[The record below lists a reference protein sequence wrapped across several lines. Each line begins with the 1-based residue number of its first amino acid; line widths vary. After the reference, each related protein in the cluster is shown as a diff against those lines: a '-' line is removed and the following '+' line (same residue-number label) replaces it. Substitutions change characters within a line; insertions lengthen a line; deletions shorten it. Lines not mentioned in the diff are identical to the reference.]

1 LLIPPIPGPASQ
13 NRVVGHH
20 RTQSCAAGSVTGK
33 RAPRGHQRSQGIYPI
48 FADNPQLAVIGY
60 FEAEESQS
68 LREEVTEFVA
78 RNVIAEQK
86 SGYFR
91 SDFDAAMMAECYNG
105 SLDRLIR
112 RHLLTGTATV
122 DELADLV
129 VELFLRGVRSDPH
142 ERR

>member
-1 LLIPPIPGPASQ
+1 MRRIGPRRCQSASAAASSICDPQSLLIPPIPGPACQ
-13 NRVVGHH
+13 NRVVGHL

-48 FADNPQLAVIGY
+48 FADNPQLAV
-60 FEAEESQS
+60 
-68 LREEVTEFVA
+68 
-78 RNVIAEQK
+78 EQK

-91 SDFDAAMMAECYNG
+91 PDFDAAMMAECYNG

-112 RHLLTGTATV
+112 RHLLTGKATV

-129 VELFLRGVRSDPH
+129 AELFLRAVRSDPH

>member
-13 NRVVGHH
+13 NRVVGHL

-48 FADNPQLAVIGY
+48 FADNPQLAV
-60 FEAEESQS
+60 
-68 LREEVTEFVA
+68 
-78 RNVIAEQK
+78 EQK

-112 RHLLTGTATV
+112 RHLLTGKATV

-129 VELFLRGVRSDPH
+129 AELFLRAVRSDPH

>member
-1 LLIPPIPGPASQ
+1 LATIER
-13 NRVVGHH
+13 NRVPPDLSPESARRGVI
-20 RTQSCAAGSVTGK
+20 SAV
-33 RAPRGHQRSQGIYPI
+33 RAFIQY

-91 SDFDAAMMAECYNG
+91 PDFDAAMMAECYNG
-105 SLDRLIR
+105 SLDRLNR
-112 RHLLTGTATV
+112 RHLLTGKATV

-129 VELFLRGVRSDPH
+129 AELFLRGVRSDPH